1 MGVTQ
6 NIAPVTITFQNT
18 SQGDGLTYNWS
29 FGDGG
34 SSTQANPTHTFQA
47 GVWEV
52 TLTVTNENGSDISSV
67 VIVAT
72 QPTQVAN
79 QNDVTP
85 PPGFSANDGP
95 PPGLVNQQQ
104 NGQQQNGQQ
113 QNGQQQQQQQTTT
126 TTNQQT
132 MTGPPPGVVTG
143 GAGGY
148 NP

>member
-95 PPGLVNQQQ
+95 PPGFQNQ

-113 QNGQQQQQQQTTT
+113 QNGQQQQQQQQTTT

>member
-79 QNDVTP
+79 QNVVTP

-113 QNGQQQQQQQTTT
+113 QNGQQQQQQTTT